1 MRVNDG
7 YFEDASRKGIT
18 EVGVGKLSAV
28 SRLPTLALENAR
40 QPRQRKCLMKK
51 HLL

>member
-28 SRLPTLALENAR
+28 SGLPTLALENAR
-40 QPRQRKCLMKK
+40 QPRQRECLMKK